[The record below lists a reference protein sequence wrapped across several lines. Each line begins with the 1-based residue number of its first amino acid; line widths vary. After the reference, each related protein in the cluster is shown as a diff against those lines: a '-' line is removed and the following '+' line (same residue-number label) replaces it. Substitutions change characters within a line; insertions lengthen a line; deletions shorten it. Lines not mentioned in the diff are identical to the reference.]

1 MQQPKDLPI
10 KKPEGNLF
18 IISAPSGAGKTT
30 LCNALLKSFPD
41 ICYSVSH
48 TTRPPRG
55 NEKQGV
61 DYFFIQKKEFETKL
75 QQGYWAEWAEV
86 HGNFYATSHKFLT
99 RNLKR
104 GRDVLL
110 DIDVQGT
117 RQILKNYPDSI
128 TIFVMP
134 PSLEMLRL
142 RLESRGTDS
151 QEAIERRLRDASK
164 EMQQRHLYRHIV
176 VNDQLNEAVDHLV
189 NIVKTYRSIL

>member
-30 LCNALLKSFPD
+30 LCNALLKRFPD

-61 DYFFIQKKEFETKL
+61 DYFFIQKKEFETNL

-104 GRDVLL
+104 GRDILL

-176 VNDQLNEAVDHLV
+176 VNDRLNEAVDHLV

>member
-1 MQQPKDLPI
+1 MQQPKDIPI
-10 KKPEGNLF
+10 KKPAGNLF

-30 LCNALLKSFPD
+30 LCNALLKRFPD
-41 ICYSVSH
+41 IIYSVSH
-48 TTRPPRG
+48 TTRPPRE

-61 DYFFIQKKEFETKL
+61 DYFFIRKKEFERKL
-75 QQGYWAEWAEV
+75 QQGYWAEWAHV
-86 HGNFYATSHKFLT
+86 HGNFYATSHEFLT
-99 RNLKR
+99 RNLKQ

-117 RQILKNYPDSI
+117 RQILKHYPDSV

-134 PSLEMLRL
+134 PSLEMLRV

-164 EMQQRHLYRHIV
+164 EMEQRYFYRHIV
-176 VNDQLNEAVDHLV
+176 VNDRLNEAVDHLV
-189 NIVKTYRSIL
+189 SIVKTYRSI

>member
-30 LCNALLKSFPD
+30 LCNALLKRFPD

-61 DYFFIQKKEFETKL
+61 DYFFIQKKEFETNL

-104 GRDVLL
+104 GRDILL

-151 QEAIERRLRDASK
+151 QEAIERRLRDARK

-176 VNDQLNEAVDHLV
+176 VNDRLNEAVDHLV